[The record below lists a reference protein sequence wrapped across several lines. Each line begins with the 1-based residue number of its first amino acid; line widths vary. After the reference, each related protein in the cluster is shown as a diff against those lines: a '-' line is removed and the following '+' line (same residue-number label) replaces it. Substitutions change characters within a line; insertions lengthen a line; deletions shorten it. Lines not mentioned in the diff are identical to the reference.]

1 MGEEGQLIVGAA
13 LTVIG
18 ASILVYTMLM
28 MLKCRPGATS
38 RHIDA
43 LELENRRL
51 REQVINL
58 QADGHR
64 LAAIIRESN
73 HDIH

>member
-1 MGEEGQLIVGAA
+1 MGEEGQLIVGAVA
-13 LTVIG
+13 TVIG
-18 ASILVYTMLM
+18 ASILTWTLLM

-51 REQVINL
+51 RQQVINL

-64 LAAIIRESN
+64 LAAIIRDQYD
-73 HDIH
+73 H